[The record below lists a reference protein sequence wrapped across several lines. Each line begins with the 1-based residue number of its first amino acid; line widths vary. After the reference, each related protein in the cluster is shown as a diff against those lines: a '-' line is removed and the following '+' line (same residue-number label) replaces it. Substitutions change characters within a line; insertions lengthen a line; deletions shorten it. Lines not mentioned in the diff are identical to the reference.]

1 MLAFRALKLEEI
13 NSIYAQEGLE
23 KNELNGFAKV
33 FGEYYANAQ
42 AKLAQSSASTT
53 KYSERNIA
61 GNELARFFD
70 ALGFQT
76 QIDQESGAQ
85 SVNSAIDLALLQNGS
100 VKVIIEAK
108 LPESISKSKQ
118 MFSAQNPNCKAL
130 HEAILYYLREV
141 VDKQNF
147 SVETIIITDFTRF
160 FIFGY
165 KEFERL
171 FAKNAKIKDIFAKY
185 KNDTS
190 NFYAKAQAILE
201 GFDDEIC
208 GVCVDLSNLAGLSKA
223 NSTTL
228 AQSTTNQNPSQNA
241 TQSQNF
247 ATNAT
252 NTTQALTSKGKK
264 SLETLCKIFHKDF
277 LFGEFKQSNPLSP
290 RFYNELLYI
299 LGLSEYKRSGKI
311 LILPSKESLEGAN
324 TLYHLIITQLQATHP
339 SEVQNLDF
347 VMQYIILWLNRIL
360 FLKLIEANLVRFN
373 DDKALAFLN
382 KSKLKD
388 YQALS
393 HLFFEILAKEHSKRP
408 KDSPLAYLPHLNS
421 SLFERQPCEE
431 VLEISMLDNSAEF
444 SYYATTQ
451 VRKEG
456 KRQAGKV
463 NLLSYIFE
471 FLDAFDFGSGENETR
486 NNDTSGYNEGEDFT
500 IIEQKELIK
509 TNVLGLVFE
518 KLNGYKE
525 GSFYTPNFITSY
537 MCRISLEQVV
547 LEKFN
552 EANPKWNA
560 TNLAQLAEL
569 IRDERERKDEFKAIL
584 RGVRIC
590 DPSVGSGHFLVS
602 ALCEMIRI
610 YHSLRLSDELNEYDL
625 KIDDDEIIIYV
636 AKDKVFDYKKP
647 TKPNENSQA
656 VQKCLFTLKKSI
668 IQNNLFGVDIN
679 PNSVEICKLRLWIE
693 LLKNSYY
700 LTEISEGFDES
711 LRDSYH
717 QMQTL
722 PNIDI
727 NIKCGN
733 SLISRFSLQDSLRH
747 IPNIDK
753 QIKDYQKLVLDYK
766 HSDQSELKASKK
778 DIESKIIN
786 LKETFKLTLKDPKT
800 KASLEKAIKN
810 HIRDFGMFM
819 LDDESLLDG
828 IGGYIGNLFDDKN
841 LSDEEQKQA
850 ATSYANIKYLRH
862 KLDSALS
869 GEEYKNA
876 FEWRFEFPEVLDN
889 SNGDFIGF
897 DLVIGN
903 PPYISTLDLSKS
915 DKQGKDIYR
924 KIYPDINGL
933 YDIYILFIL
942 LGLRVKSK
950 NGSFIWIVPNKF
962 LIAEYAEE
970 ILDMLLE
977 NKLLSQC
984 VDVSNVNTFKKAS
997 VYPIIILGNNNSKF
1011 ERFYIESQDDL
1022 LALNLK
1028 QSSHIDWDRFKT
1040 FADFGLKI
1048 QSGLAGFQAHSI
1060 VKFLTNKKTKNAIPF
1075 AVSGSIDK
1083 YILDT
1088 KKVTYMKQNYKNPYI
1103 IPNNAVSSDK
1113 WKFWQNEKIVIAG
1126 MTKQLESYYAKTP
1139 LAIGVGV
1146 YAIYDF
1152 AGLNPLLI
1160 LGILNSKFM
1169 NYVFVNKFKDKHL
1182 AGGYLGI
1189 NKNNLETLPIF
1200 NPNTKNKKIAD
1211 KIVNL
1216 VSKILESK
1224 RQGEDSADLENQ
1236 INDLVYK
1243 LYNLDSKEIQIIQGS

>member
-23 KNELNGFAKV
+23 KNELNTFAKV
-33 FGEYYANAQ
+33 FGEYHTNAQ
-42 AKLAQSSASTT
+42 AKLAQISASTT

-85 SVNSAIDLALLQNGS
+85 SVNSAIDLALLQNDS

-118 MFSAQNPNCKAL
+118 MFSPQNPNCKAL

-190 NFYAKAQAILE
+190 NFYAKAQGILDLL
-201 GFDDEIC
+201 DDEIC
-208 GVCVDLSNLAGLSKA
+208 GVCVDLSNLAGLTKA
-223 NSTTL
+223 TSTQSTTP
-228 AQSTTNQNPSQNA
+228 AQSTKNKNPSQNA
-241 TQSQNF
+241 TENTAQSPTQNL
-247 ATNAT
+247 ATST
-252 NTTQALTSKGKK
+252 MQALTPKGKK

-339 SEVQNLDF
+339 SEAQNLDF

-471 FLDAFDFGSGENETR
+471 FLDAFDFGSGES
-486 NNDTSGYNEGEDFT
+486 DTSGYNEGEDSR

-537 MCRISLEQVV
+537 MCRISLEQVI
-547 LEKFN
+547 LERFN

-560 TNLAQLAEL
+560 TSLAQLAEL

-610 YHSLRLSDELNEYDL
+610 YHSLRLSDELNEYEL
-625 KIDDDEIIIYV
+625 KIDDDEIIIDV

-647 TKPNENSQA
+647 TKPNDNNQA

-700 LTEISEGFDES
+700 LTQASEGFDEH
-711 LRDSYH
+711 LPENYH

-747 IPNIDK
+747 IPNINK

-766 HSDQSELKASKK
+766 HSNQSELKASKK
-778 DIESKIIN
+778 DIESKIAN

-828 IGGYIGNLFDDKN
+828 IGGYTGNLFDDKN

-850 ATSYANIKYLRH
+850 AASYANIKYLRH

-876 FEWRFEFPEVLDN
+876 FEWRFEFPEVLD
-889 SNGDFIGF
+889 SNGDFMGF
-897 DLVIGN
+897 DLIIGN
-903 PPYISTLDLSKS
+903 PPYGNLNKLIQKQIIESAFPHSYFGEISSNFAELAHTLIKQRARFSFVTSYALLFSLAQSGLRNLLHSNYKYIQISSYDRDGSPQF
-915 DKQGKDIYR
+915 DKMSQSVC
-924 KIYPDINGL
+924 
-933 YDIYILFIL
+933 ILFAD
-942 LGLRVKSK
+942 SK
-950 NGSFIWIVPNKF
+950 AHKQKAVFRTSNFVRQKIPH
-962 LIAEYAEE
+962 EE
-970 ILDMLLE
+970 LE
-977 NKLLSQC
+977 F
-984 VDVSNVNTFKKAS
+984 SNV
-997 VYPIIILGNNNSKF
+997 
-1011 ERFYIESQDDL
+1011 DDL
-1022 LALNLK
+1022 LLIGDELGKDFSQRHRVPKIGSLKNLELLKYLKKLPNKLGNFFGGDECLYIRTSGNYWYNAFLEIPYQSTEIKSFSVSNKYFVFCLINSNVYYWWLRIYGDGRHNNKDIMDSFRLPKMELINKYDDLWKELALSHWNKMKSVFNTQHNFFATSQIKDSVDILDYHICLK
-1028 QSSHIDWDRFKT
+1028 VLGFDMKT
-1040 FADFGLKI
+1040 LTYICDYDSNIRGGLKCD
-1048 QSGLAGFQAHSI
+1048 F
-1060 VKFLTNKKTKNAIPF
+1060 KK
-1075 AVSGSIDK
+1075 
-1083 YILDT
+1083 L
-1088 KKVTYMKQNYKNPYI
+1088 
-1103 IPNNAVSSDK
+1103 
-1113 WKFWQNEKIVIAG
+1113 ERKI
-1126 MTKQLESYYAKTP
+1126 
-1139 LAIGVGV
+1139 
-1146 YAIYDF
+1146 
-1152 AGLNPLLI
+1152 
-1160 LGILNSKFM
+1160 
-1169 NYVFVNKFKDKHL
+1169 KDKRR
-1182 AGGYLGI
+1182 G
-1189 NKNNLETLPIF
+1189 
-1200 NPNTKNKKIAD
+1200 
-1211 KIVNL
+1211 
-1216 VSKILESK
+1216 
-1224 RQGEDSADLENQ
+1224 
-1236 INDLVYK
+1236 
-1243 LYNLDSKEIQIIQGS
+1243 